1 MAVPQQ
7 HDNLPGQMSS
17 REQDVPSLFSD
28 FDLYLF
34 GQGKHYRLYEKSRV
48 GWGESEGGKDGA

>member
-7 HDNLPGQMSS
+7 HDNLPGQMPS

-34 GQGKHYRLYEKSRV
+34 GQGKHFCLLVTRILANDPGFQKEILQ
-48 GWGESEGGKDGA
+48 